1 LEEVLLL
8 PRQGLYPGKL
18 AQAWRRELDNLVAGD
33 AVNRLWA
40 KDATLWRA
48 GERQKRLVGG
58 NLAWLDL
65 PEQVGPYMARVRE
78 LAEATK
84 HERFQDIVFIA
95 MGDCNLAAETL
106 LNTSAEKRYRR
117 LFLLDSTDPSA
128 IRAVD
133 EQLDY
138 QSTLFVVANK
148 TGKRIETHALLL
160 YFLNRL
166 KTQGA
171 RDPGACFVA
180 VTEEGSYLSEM
191 AKTYDF
197 LGTFHDPPGIK
208 GRYSSLI
215 HFSLL
220 LSAIWNSEP
229 ATLVSRALAMRNACR
244 QSAAVDVNPA
254 PGLAAFLA
262 AAAIEQNDKL
272 LLVGT
277 RSLQSLTHRIGQLVG
292 TSTCKHGR
300 GLLPICN
307 EPPRWL
313 EIYRQGFSAAILK
326 MREDENSEVN
336 DFEMQLRRAGVPTVT
351 IEMGSPE
358 ESGAEV
364 FKWEIATAL
373 ACVPLK
379 VNPFDE
385 PDVLDSRGRVSQTLE
400 ALSARHQRPVRTVR
414 VREKGIE
421 LYAEAETRQQI
432 STLNLSE
439 ALRTFVEA
447 READAYLA
455 IIVYAGS
462 NSATDTAFGRLREQL
477 ISRLEIPVLV
487 SFAPRYLRNFEQVY
501 KGGPSRGLFL
511 ILTAEPAA
519 DLGIPGA
526 AYTFGQLQ
534 LALALSDFESL
545 GERGMLV
552 MQLHFTLGLE
562 QGLSDLEHLVHK
574 L

>member
-1 LEEVLLL
+1 LLL
-8 PRQGLYPGKL
+8 PSQSIYPGTL
-18 AQAWRRELDNLVAGD
+18 AQAWRRELDNLVSGD

-40 KDATLWRA
+40 KDVTLWPGAEGGR
-48 GERQKRLVGG
+48 RLVGG

-65 PEQVGPYMARVRE
+65 PEQVGAYMERVRE
-78 LAEATK
+78 FAEATK
-84 HERFQDIVFIA
+84 RDGFQDVVFIA
-95 MGDCNLAAETL
+95 MGDSNLAAETL
-106 LNTSAEKRYRR
+106 INTSAKMRYRR

-138 QSTLFVVANK
+138 EKTLFVIAAK
-148 TGKRIETHALLL
+148 SGKRIETHALLL
-160 YFLNRL
+160 YFLSRL
-166 KTQGA
+166 KAQSV
-171 RDPGACFVA
+171 RSPGGCFVA
-180 VTEEGSYLSEM
+180 VTEQDSYLSEM
-191 AKTYDF
+191 AITYEF

-215 HFSLL
+215 HFGLL
-220 LSAIWNSEP
+220 QSAVWNSEP
-229 ATLVSRALAMRNACR
+229 QELVSRAMAMRDACR
-244 QSAAVDVNPA
+244 QSATIDRNPA

-262 AAAIEQNDKL
+262 AAAMEESGKL

-277 RSLQSLTHRIGQLVG
+277 RSLRGLTYRIGQLVG
-292 TSTCKHGR
+292 ASTCKEGQ

-313 EIYRQGFSAAILK
+313 EIYRQGFSAVILK

-336 DFEMQLRRAGVPTVT
+336 EFEMLLRRAGVPTIA
-351 IEMGSPE
+351 IEMDSPE
-358 ESGAEV
+358 ESGAEA

-373 ACVPLK
+373 ACVPLH

-385 PDVLDSRGRVSQTLE
+385 PDVHGTRERISHALE
-400 ALSARHQRPVRTVR
+400 ALSTKHQRPVRTAR
-414 VREKGIE
+414 VRERGVE
-421 LYAEAETRQQI
+421 LYAEGETRQQI

-439 ALRTFVEA
+439 ALRTFLEA

-455 IIVYAGS
+455 ILTYAGS
-462 NSATDTAFGRLREQL
+462 NRATDAALGRLRERL
-477 ISRLEIPVLV
+477 ESRLEIPVLL
-487 SFAPRYLRNFEQVY
+487 SSGPRYLRNFEQVY

-511 ILTAEPAA
+511 ILTMEPPA

-526 AYTFGQLQ
+526 GYTFGQLQ

-545 GERGMLV
+545 GARRMLV
-552 MQLHFTLGLE
+552 IQLHFTLGLE
-562 QGLSDLEHLVHK
+562 QGLSELDHLVHK